1 MEKMD
6 LYTKRLALLELNG
19 FTQRKGCIT
28 NGKYS
33 FLYYQ
38 IWESE
43 MTDEEFEKFLE
54 LIKKEKESI

>member
-19 FTQRKGCIT
+19 FTQGKGCIT

-43 MTDEEFEKFLE
+43 MSNEEFENFLE
-54 LIKKEKESI
+54 LIKKEKELS